1 MKLNNKGWGFRMMA
15 LLMGVLAIFFIIAI
29 VLIYNYYNNI
39 SGKIKKPFVDTYMVI
54 K

>member
-1 MKLNNKGWGFRMMA
+1 MKLNKKGWGFRMMA
-15 LLMGVLAIFFIIAI
+15 FLMGVLAIFFVIAI

-39 SGKIKKPFVDTYMVI
+39 SGKLKRAGYEQYMVI